1 MNINLV
7 SALLALIGIFLS
19 ALTSFY
25 ISTRQSKIEIQKLRD
40 EYSHRYAGKV
50 FEKRL
55 EAYPI
60 IVERL
65 VVFFHK
71 VNLSRIKRNKL
82 YVIKVDDLKD
92 LLQALLDWDAQNS
105 ILYSAE
111 LQNVLHDTYHKL
123 YKIINKPSD
132 ELRHLVVDDDF
143 LLELRN
149 ELFKLFLAL
158 KNDLGIY
165 SFESPSVITGFKS
178 PNTVKDLTKSP
189 S

>member
-7 SALLALIGIFLS
+7 SALIGVFVS

-40 EYSHRYAGKV
+40 EYSHRYAGKI

-55 EAYPI
+55 EAYPKL
-60 IVERL
+60 VEHL
-65 VVFFHK
+65 VVFFQK
-71 VNLSRIKRNKL
+71 VNLSRIKRGPRYQTK
-82 YVIKVDDLKD
+82 VADIKN
-92 LLQALLDWDAQNS
+92 LLQVLLDWDAQNA
-105 ILYSAE
+105 ILYSVE
-111 LQNVLHDTYHKL
+111 LQNLMHDAHRNL
-123 YKIINKPSD
+123 YKIINKPND
-132 ELRHLVVDDDF
+132 ELRHLVADDEF

-178 PNTVKDLTKSP
+178 PNTVKDFAKSQGRI
-189 S
+189 

>member
-1 MNINLV
+1 MNISLV
-7 SALLALIGIFLS
+7 PALIALIGVFFS

-25 ISTRQSKIEIQKLRD
+25 ISTRQSKIEIRKLRD

-55 EAYPI
+55 EAYPKV
-60 IVERL
+60 VEHL

-71 VNLSRIKRNKL
+71 VNLSEIKRNKL
-82 YVIKVDDLKD
+82 YEIKVDDIKN
-92 LLQALLDWDAQNS
+92 LLQALLDWDTQNA
-105 ILYSAE
+105 ILYSTE
-111 LQNVLHDTYHKL
+111 LQNVFHSTYHKL
-123 YKIINKPSD
+123 YRIINKPND
-132 ELRHLVVDDDF
+132 ELRQLVAEDGF

-178 PNTVKDLTKSP
+178 PNTVKDFTKSAG
-189 S
+189 